1 LSSGSPPA
9 ANMAAEANVAALDPA
24 PPLAPALMRCEAV
37 DYDTPVLPV
46 NYQAYLV
53 DDPVDD
59 SSVDSAYNAFMASP
73 VVEASPAPLVG
84 PPASSGPW
92 SEVIHS
98 DGEVTL
104 FYGVGADATGYDPAW
119 LAARGQPSTA
129 AALNALAAG
138 SAPATADDS
147 DFILV
152 SPKPT
157 RKSPKKRPPKG
168 RRGQVH

>member
-1 LSSGSPPA
+1 
-9 ANMAAEANVAALDPA
+9 
-24 PPLAPALMRCEAV
+24 MRCEAV
-37 DYDTPVLPV
+37 DYDIPILPV
-46 NYQAYLV
+46 NYQGYLV

-59 SSVDSAYNAFMASP
+59 SLIDSAYNAFMAAP
-73 VVEASPAPLVG
+73 VVDASPAPLVG
-84 PPASSGPW
+84 PPVFSGPW

-104 FYGVGADATGYDPAW
+104 FYGVGADATSYDPAW
-119 LAARGQPSTA
+119 LAACGQPSTA

-138 SAPATADDS
+138 SAPAAADDS

-152 SPKPT
+152 SPKPP
-157 RKSPKKRPPKG
+157 RKSPKKRHPKG